1 MLDVAII
8 GGGIVGAACAYEL
21 SRYRLSVAVLE
32 RENDVACG
40 TTKANSAILHAGYD
54 PPPGTL
60 MARLNVEGVR
70 LAEELCRKLDVPYR
84 QCGSLV
90 AAFSGEDAGLLRT
103 LYSQRRG
110 KRGPRPV
117 TARRRAGK
125 EPRTEPVPRGWWARS
140 TRRPRRL

>member
-54 PPPGTL
+54 PPPGHPDGAAQRRGGPSRGGAL
-60 MARLNVEGVR
+60 PEAGRSLPPMR
-70 LAEELCRKLDVPYR
+70 LARGGFFR
-84 QCGSLV
+84 GGRRI
-90 AAFSGEDAGLLRT
+90 AADALFA
-103 LYSQRRG
+103 RRG
-110 KRGPRPV
+110 KR
-117 TARRRAGK
+117 
-125 EPRTEPVPRGWWARS
+125 
-140 TRRPRRL
+140 RPRACRCSTPRR

>member
-1 MLDVAII
+1 MPVERRKELTMLDVAII

-70 LAEELCRKLDVPYR
+70 LAEELCRKLEKEGRAVVVRPSRPLAVSRYEKNPENLKAIYELGMR
-84 QCGSLV
+84 
-90 AAFSGEDAGLLRT
+90 DAERKLPEILPLAENKG
-103 LYSQRRG
+103 
-110 KRGPRPV
+110 
-117 TARRRAGK
+117 
-125 EPRTEPVPRGWWARS
+125 
-140 TRRPRRL
+140 